1 MSTPAFTRIALTVG
15 DPHGIGPEI
24 ALKALALLDAK
35 ELAQITLFGPL
46 DVLRSTAIKT
56 GHQSVLAKVDGIE
69 AGTLPTLAAPGKI
82 DPAAGRSAIESATAA
97 IEACRSGHYDCVVA
111 GPHHE
116 TAIAQAGIAF
126 SGYPSLVESV
136 CGMDSGSV
144 FLMLVGAGLKIV
156 HVTLHESVD
165 TALARLNTDLV
176 VAAAQAGVSACLRL
190 GDMAPKIGI
199 FGINPHASEGTL
211 FGAHDLAC
219 TVPAAERLRQSGL
232 TVSPPA
238 GADVLLSEH
247 ASRPHGLYVAMFHD
261 QGHIPIKLLA
271 PHAASA
277 FSIGAN
283 VLLTTT
289 GHGCAMDIA
298 GTGKAQPDALL
309 RSLKTV
315 LKMTPT
321 PQKTTS

>member
-1 MSTPAFTRIALTVG
+1 MSNTALSRIALTVG

-24 ALKALALLDAK
+24 ALKALASLNAN
-35 ELAQITLFGPL
+35 ELKQITLFGPG
-46 DVLRSTAIKT
+46 DVLKSIANQL
-56 GHQSVLAKVDGIE
+56 GHQNVLTQIDLVE
-69 AGTLPTLAAPGKI
+69 SGTLPAKAVPGKI
-82 DPAAGRSAIESATAA
+82 DPTAGRSAIESATAA
-97 IEACRSGHYDCVVA
+97 IEACRLGVYDCVVA

-116 TAIAQAGIAF
+116 TAIAQAGIEF
-126 SGYPSLVESV
+126 SGYPSLVASV
-136 CGMDSGSV
+136 CGMAPGSV

-156 HVTLHESVD
+156 HVTLHESVE
-165 TALARLNTDLV
+165 TALERLNADLV
-176 VAAAQAGVSACLRL
+176 VAAAQAGVSACLRM
-190 GDMAPKIGI
+190 GDTNPTIGI
-199 FGINPHASEGTL
+199 FGINPHASEGDL
-211 FGAHDLAC
+211 FGPHDLAC
-219 TVPAAERLRQSGL
+219 TFPAAERLRMSGL

-238 GADVLLSEH
+238 GADVLLSDH
-247 ASRPHGLYVAMFHD
+247 SSRPHGLYVAMFHD

-298 GTGKAQPDALL
+298 GKGLAQPDALL

-315 LKMTPT
+315 LNMPSTK
-321 PQKTTS
+321 QKSTS

>member
-1 MSTPAFTRIALTVG
+1 MPALSRIALTVG

-24 ALKALALLDAK
+24 VLKALALLNHN
-35 ELAQITLFGPL
+35 ELAQITLFGPRE
-46 DVLRSTAIKT
+46 VLKATAIES
-56 GHQSVLAKVDGIE
+56 GHQSVLAEIDCVE
-69 AGTLPTLAAPGKI
+69 AGTLPTSAVAGKI

-126 SGYPSLVESV
+126 SGYPSLVASV
-136 CGMDSGSV
+136 CRMDPGSV
-144 FLMLVGAGLKIV
+144 FLMLVGTGLKIV
-156 HVTLHESVD
+156 HVTLHESVE
-165 TALARLNTDLV
+165 TALGRLNTDLV
-176 VAAAQAGVSACLRL
+176 VAAAKAGVRACLRL
-190 GDMAPKIGI
+190 GEMNPTIGI
-199 FGINPHASEGTL
+199 FGINPHASEGSL
-211 FGAHDLAC
+211 FGPHDLAC
-219 TVPAAERLRQSGL
+219 TLPAAERLRMAGF

-298 GTGKAQPDALL
+298 GKGQAQPDALL

-315 LKMTPT
+315 LNMPSAK
-321 PQKTTS
+321 QKITS

>member
-1 MSTPAFTRIALTVG
+1 MSTTALSRIALTVG

-24 ALKALALLDAK
+24 ALKALASLDVQ
-35 ELAQITLFGPL
+35 ELAQITLFAPI
-46 DVLRSTAIKT
+46 DVLTAT
-56 GHQSVLAKVDGIE
+56 ANQSGLHRLLAQLNWIE
-69 AGTLPTLAAPGKI
+69 AGTLSGPVTPGRI

-97 IEACRSGHYDCVVA
+97 IQACRSGLYDCVVA

-116 TAIAQAGIAF
+116 TAIAQAGIEF
-126 SGYPSLVESV
+126 SGYPSLVASV
-136 CGMDSGSV
+136 CEMPQGSV

-156 HVTLHESVD
+156 HVTLHESVE
-165 TALARLNTDLV
+165 TALRRLDTDLV
-176 VAAAQAGVSACLRL
+176 VSAAQAGVSACMRL
-190 GDMAPKIGI
+190 GDSNPTIGI
-199 FGINPHASEGTL
+199 FGINPHASEGSL
-211 FGAHDLAC
+211 FGPHDLAC
-219 TVPAAERLRQSGL
+219 TVPAAELLRKSGL
-232 TVSPPA
+232 NVSPPA

-247 ASRPHGLYVAMFHD
+247 ATKPHGLYVAMFHD
-261 QGHIPIKLLA
+261 QGHIPIKVLA

-298 GTGKAQPDALL
+298 GSGQAQPDALL

-315 LKMTPT
+315 LKMP
-321 PQKTTS
+321 PANSKNKS